1 MTNKRGELLSKA
13 IHIAVNAHH
22 GQFDRG
28 GRPYILHALR
38 VMELIKSDDEE
49 LQCIAVLHD
58 TVEDCKDITYKFL
71 KEQGMTDRIIEG
83 VSALTKIPGQTDEEY
98 KGEILSNPDA
108 IEVKMAD
115 LTHNSDIRR
124 LKGVRDK
131 DIERMAKYHRFFL
144 ELQAAKLAK
153 GGLNGS

>member
-1 MTNKRGELLSKA
+1 MTHKRGELLSKA

-58 TVEDCKDITYKFL
+58 TVEDCKDITYEFL
-71 KEQGMTDRIIEG
+71 KEQGMTDRIIKG
-83 VSALTKIPGQTDEEY
+83 VSALTKMPGQTLEQY
-98 KGEILSNPDA
+98 KAEILSNPDA

-144 ELQAAKLAK
+144 ELQAAKMETNQS
-153 GGLNGS
+153 GR